1 MYEIYKK
8 LLSVAEQC
16 GTISSTFFALPGVE
30 DADGNITIDGRTAG
44 GHRFAL
50 CLTISGE
57 KNDS

>member
-1 MYEIYKK
+1 MYDIFKK
-8 LLSVAEQC
+8 LLNVAEQC
-16 GTISSTFFALPGVE
+16 GTISSTFFAMLGVE